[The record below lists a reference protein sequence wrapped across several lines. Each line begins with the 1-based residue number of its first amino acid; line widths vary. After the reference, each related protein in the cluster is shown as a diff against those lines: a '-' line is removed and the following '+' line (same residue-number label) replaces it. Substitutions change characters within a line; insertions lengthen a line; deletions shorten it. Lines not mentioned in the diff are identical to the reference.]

1 MKLLTKNSDTSYL
14 HTLKGLLEEN
24 GIPASI
30 SGENTARMIT
40 PFLMTQPC
48 LWVYLDEQLEEA
60 SKLIN
65 NHEYIVE
72 NKIDVEEF
80 YNINKEILNNSSSM
94 NSVYIRLGLTV
105 FGWLAAAFAIFF
117 ILVKLTT

>member
-1 MKLLTKNSDTSYL
+1 MKLLTKSTDTSYL

-40 PFLMTQPC
+40 PFLMTQPG
-48 LWVYLDEQLEEA
+48 LWVYLDEQFEEA

-65 NHEYIVE
+65 DHEYTVL
-72 NKIDVEEF
+72 NKIDVEAF
-80 YNINKEILNNSSSM
+80 YDMNKEILNNSSSM
-94 NSVYIRLGLTV
+94 NSVYIKLGLTV
-105 FGWLAAAFAIFF
+105 FGWLAAAFIIFF
-117 ILVKLTT
+117 ILVKVTA

>member
-1 MKLLTKNSDTSYL
+1 MKLLTKSTDTSYL

-40 PFLMTQPC
+40 PFLMTQPG
-48 LWVYLDEQLEEA
+48 LWVYLDEQFEEA

-65 NHEYIVE
+65 NHEYTVL
-72 NKIDVEEF
+72 NKIDVEAF
-80 YNINKEILNNSSSM
+80 YDMNKEILNNSSSM
-94 NSVYIRLGLTV
+94 NSVYIKLGLTV
-105 FGWLAAAFAIFF
+105 FGWLAAAFIIFF
-117 ILVKLTT
+117 ILVKATA